1 MLTLVCRTSRI
12 ATACARGTVLTG
24 FFNGRRSWQQCS
36 LGTTNAV
43 HGAVSTQQ
51 PILLDGGTITR
62 VKFRREPPPLS
73 GMPIEFLDDVSNERC
88 LAIVAEDTHP
98 RHLFVRGA
106 DGIAACIKRRQVTLV
121 FPRKCTIEDLC
132 SMAESTSPQIEHFEL
147 LRARNAWQWL
157 YERHGNGAAICYDG
171 ILDTGDARYWWHRDQ
186 RLAGTHA
193 RDCAALR
200 GTYNATCARGALQAK
215 TRRIRACRCAG
226 SKHCGP
232 TVAASLQLEY
242 RCF

>member
-1 MLTLVCRTSRI
+1 
-12 ATACARGTVLTG
+12 VLTG
-24 FFNGRRSWQQCS
+24 FFNGRRSWLQCP

-121 FPRKCTIEDLC
+121 FPRKCTIEDLR
-132 SMAESTSPQIEHFEL
+132 SMAQSTSPQIEHFEL
-147 LRARNAWQWL
+147 VRARNAWQWL
-157 YERHGNGAAICYDG
+157 YERHGNGAAICYDD
-171 ILDTGDARYWWHRDQ
+171 I
-186 RLAGTHA
+186 
-193 RDCAALR
+193 
-200 GTYNATCARGALQAK
+200 LQAM
-215 TRRIRACRCAG
+215 RATGGAETSDWLAPMHEIAQHYVAHTMLHAHVELFKPKRGGFVLVDAQVAT
-226 SKHCGP
+226 
-232 TVAASLQLEY
+232 TVAPL
-242 RCF
+242 